1 MKNQTKDNTPFFS
14 GKHRI
19 DPEWTT
25 RIQIG
30 RVRFNVLE
38 KIIDYIILFFNP
50 PKFTKSNL
58 E

>member
-1 MKNQTKDNTPFFS
+1 MINPTKDNTLLFS
-14 GKHRI
+14 GKHKI
-19 DPEWTT
+19 DQEWTT

-30 RVRFNVLE
+30 RVRFNILE

-50 PKFTKSNL
+50 SKFTKSNL